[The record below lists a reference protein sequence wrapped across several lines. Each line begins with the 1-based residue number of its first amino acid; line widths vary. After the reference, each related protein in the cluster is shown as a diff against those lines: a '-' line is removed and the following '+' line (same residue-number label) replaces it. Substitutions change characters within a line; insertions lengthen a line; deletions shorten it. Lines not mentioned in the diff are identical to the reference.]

1 MDANLIGN
9 DPPSGPQSYNSIGP
23 YMSSFENATQS
34 LCSIDGHLKHQ
45 TDVRNQDAQWTEP
58 EVGHTK
64 LVKLSCETGVGGQ
77 SGSCTTLTGMID
89 VNSLPVD

>member
-1 MDANLIGN
+1 
-9 DPPSGPQSYNSIGP
+9 
-23 YMSSFENATQS
+23 MSSFENATQS

-89 VNSLPVD
+89 VNSLPVDWFGGQLYCWSTDIYNYRTIA